1 MATIA
6 DVAKQAKVSMMT
18 VSRVINNSPNV
29 RAATKKRVLSAI
41 DQLNYQPNMV
51 AKGLATGRS
60 GLIAY
65 VVTDISVMYYG
76 LVSKGIENACFDR
89 GYTVIIYEV
98 CSKERMSDCIDMML
112 SRHID
117 GAIFHDA
124 NLLPEQAERLS
135 AAGVRCATIDNEI
148 DLEGTSSVGT
158 DNLGGGRLAAEHLL
172 KRGYR
177 NIGLMTG
184 ILGEARPGAAYVDTF
199 QRRVWRERTRGFT
212 DALAEAGLAPS
223 FLAEGCASLSEGFR
237 AAQAMMEDALGRPDR
252 PSAIY
257 CENDIM
263 ALGAVSK
270 LMERGVPFPE
280 SMAVIG
286 HDGLEMCLSL
296 YPHITTVVQPRYEI
310 GQVSAG
316 MLLDGI
322 EQSAPAAHR
331 VIPSAIFRG
340 DTA

>member
-112 SRHID
+112 SRRID

-135 AAGVRCATIDNEI
+135 AAGVRCVTIDNEI
-148 DLEGTSSVGT
+148 DLGDVSRVDT

-172 KRGYR
+172 SRGHR
-177 NIGLMTG
+177 SIGVMTG
-184 ILGEARPGAAYVDTF
+184 ILEDAGPDAPYVDTF
-199 QRRVWRERTRGFT
+199 QRRVWRERTQGFVG
-212 DALAEAGLAPS
+212 ALREAGLAPA

-237 AAQAMMEDALGRPDR
+237 AGQVMMREILARADR
-252 PSAIY
+252 PSAVY

-270 LMERGVPFPE
+270 LMESGVPFPD

-286 HDGLEMCLSL
+286 HDGLEMCIGL
-296 YPHITTVVQPRYEI
+296 YPHITTVVQPRYRI
-310 GQVSAG
+310 GQVAAG
-316 MLLDGI
+316 MLLERI
-322 EQSAPAAHR
+322 ENGPPAAYR
-331 VIPSAIFRG
+331 ALPSTIFQG
-340 DTA
+340 DTT